1 MQWMC
6 TVLHTSCTTQR
17 WQVVSTQHTSTPSSK
32 PCNTVKIDG
41 NQYARWHHTCMH
53 GVSSRAHAYP
63 HVHALATFTMCG
75 INNVRER
82 SVLTKTANVLSMH
95 STTRH
100 QHTTALLYLSTC
112 DRSHRS
118 DQAPRS
124 MPWSQ
129 DATST
134 QARAV
139 GMHACTHALCCT
151 ICVLAHAWLD
161 HPIQTGQ
168 CRADNADADG
178 CTDMNN
184 ERGETTRSLSLAGLS
199 TAVPRKIRPTHANKA
214 SGEFGNPCMAP
225 LHHGCPLIE
234 TPEHSPMQGTVQCV
248 GTSQRTQ
255 GRVSHALWF
264 SCLGDPRKEGCC
276 RDDVVQ

>member
-63 HVHALATFTMCG
+63 HVHALTTFTMCG

-82 SVLTKTANVLSMH
+82 SVLTKTANVAMFCTYTRPPDTNTPPH
-95 STTRH
+95 SFTCLRVIAHIAQTKRQGACRGVRTQRPLRH
-100 QHTTALLYLSTC
+100 AS
-112 DRSHRS
+112 
-118 DQAPRS
+118 
-124 MPWSQ
+124 
-129 DATST
+129 
-134 QARAV
+134 
-139 GMHACTHALCCT
+139 THALHCT

-178 CTDMNN
+178 CNDVNMNN

-199 TAVPRKIRPTHANKA
+199 TAVPRKIRPTHAQKRVA
-214 SGEFGNPCMAP
+214 SLAIHGAVSSRLSPHRRLNTAPCRARYNV
-225 LHHGCPLIE
+225 LAH
-234 TPEHSPMQGTVQCV
+234 
-248 GTSQRTQ
+248 
-255 GRVSHALWF
+255 
-264 SCLGDPRKEGCC
+264 RKERKSGYRTHCGS
-276 RDDVVQ
+276 RAQEILARRGAVETKLSSDP